1 MYHDR
6 QRGYS
11 PREIQEIA
19 FQQQQ
24 QVSQFT
30 IICEWLI
37 AALRAWPSESTGK
50 LLTLFVTRSSFFPT
64 NFRRWSQFYGSN
76 TT

>member
-6 QRGYS
+6 HRGYS

-24 QVSQFT
+24 QQQVSYNEQ
-30 IICEWLI
+30 
-37 AALRAWPSESTGK
+37 
-50 LLTLFVTRSSFFPT
+50 
-64 NFRRWSQFYGSN
+64 
-76 TT
+76 